1 LHFIHLGAPEKY
13 KSSQTITN
21 SWERSAANTLT
32 DGRWSPQFFRLN
44 RLRRRGGR
52 DNRFTERHGMSVYRS
67 LANTDEC
74 TSPRPG
80 KSHLTYRSSGLVRP
94 NTHAEELL
102 RVVSWVPFPGG
113 VGVDRG
119 SKEGLLFW
127 NLSFCSCILIALTS
141 APIRAR
147 ATHEIPASA

>member
-1 LHFIHLGAPEKY
+1 MHFIHLGAPEKY

-80 KSHLTYRSSGLVRP
+80 KSHLTYRSAGLVRP

-102 RVVSWVPFPGG
+102 RVVSWVQFPGG
-113 VGVDRG
+113 VD
-119 SKEGLLFW
+119 F
-127 NLSFCSCILIALTS
+127 CILIALTS
-141 APIRAR
+141 APIRA
-147 ATHEIPASA
+147 SADLGRLRYGRGQNTRFQP